1 MILLVTSIV
10 ASATSVLSLIPQIYR
25 TYRLKSASD
34 LSLWMLI
41 NFLVCS
47 LSWVTYGGLAGMV
60 SVWVTNVIMTIFS
73 IILIVFKIRYTPKVK
88 QCG

>member
-1 MILLVTSIV
+1 MILLVISIV

-25 TYRLKSASD
+25 TYQLKSASD
-34 LSLWMLI
+34 LSILMLI

-47 LSWVTYGGLAGMV
+47 LSWVAYGGLTGMV
-60 SVWVTNVIMTIFS
+60 SVWATNVMMTIFS
-73 IILIVFKIRYTPKVK
+73 IVLIVFKIRYTPKVK

>member
-1 MILLVTSIV
+1 MILLVISIV

-25 TYRLKSASD
+25 TYQLKSASD
-34 LSLWMLI
+34 LSLLMLI

-47 LSWVTYGGLAGMV
+47 LSWVAYGGLTGMV
-60 SVWVTNVIMTIFS
+60 FVWVTNVMMTIFS
-73 IILIVFKIRYTPKVK
+73 IVLIVFKIRYTPKVK

>member
-1 MILLVTSIV
+1 MILLVISIV

-34 LSLWMLI
+34 LSLLMLI

-47 LSWVTYGGLAGMV
+47 LSWVAYGGITGMV
-60 SVWVTNVIMTIFS
+60 SVWVTNMMMTVFS
-73 IILIVFKIRYTPKVK
+73 IVLIIFKIRYSPNVK
-88 QCG
+88 QCN